1 MKVAI
6 AINGEGRGH
15 LARAWA
21 VAEGLIGRH
30 DVLFLAPKHLSAEL
44 SLAFPPAN
52 VVVIPYLAFEQ
63 RGFRLD
69 YPRTVARNAVLVARM
84 AIESRAL
91 AASLRDFGIDA
102 VLSDFEPISVR
113 AARIAGIPA
122 LQLNHPGIVT
132 RVRDP
137 GLEALAARAVAG
149 YMAGKPDRTVICSF
163 FAGDVGPI
171 LRSELRER
179 LRGSAVTR
187 GDYVIAYRKESYG
200 AELDAALALAGSL
213 RVRRFPNP
221 EDDYPA
227 ALAGCAAVIAP
238 AGHQSIS
245 EALAFGKPAFVVPV
259 EGQYEQ
265 ALNAR
270 MLRASGFGDY
280 ASARE
285 LGARLPIFLGKLDGF
300 VSAIDAYRANPSA
313 YPGWRCLDETDRAVG
328 MVESFLRG
336 VGASAIDFALSRAKE
351 AV

>member
-21 VAEGLIGRH
+21 IAEGLIGRH
-30 DVLFLAPKHLSAEL
+30 SVLFLAPAHLRGEL
-44 SLAFPPAN
+44 ALAFPSAG
-52 VVVIPYLAFEQ
+52 VDVIPYLAFEQ

-84 AIESRAL
+84 AIEARRL
-91 AASLRDFGIDA
+91 AVSLRDSGVDA

-113 AARIAGIPA
+113 AARIAGVPS

-137 GLEALAARAVAG
+137 GFEAFAARAVAV
-149 YMAGKPDRTVICSF
+149 YMTGKPDRTVICSF
-163 FAGDVGPI
+163 FSGDVGPI

-179 LRGSAVTR
+179 LRGPGVTR
-187 GDYVIAYRKESYG
+187 GEYVVAYRKESYG
-200 AELDAALALAGSL
+200 AELDAALARTGAW

-221 EDDYPA
+221 DDDYPA
-227 ALAGCAAVIAP
+227 ALSGCAAVVAP

-265 ALNAR
+265 TLNAR

-280 ASARE
+280 ASASE
-285 LGARLPIFLGKLDGF
+285 LASRLPSFLESLDGY
-300 VSAIDAYRANPSA
+300 VSAIDAYRANPAA
-313 YPGWRCLDETDRAVG
+313 YPGWRCLDETDRAVSL
-328 MVESFLRG
+328 VDSFLRG
-336 VGASAIDFALSRAKE
+336 VGASAIDFALDRAKE